1 MRAAGIAISVL
12 THIVLV
18 ALALF
23 GTPKLFDMPSIASI
37 EVDLVRPEEVNP
49 PPEPPKDDKSAPWN
63 PLPEEAVPWPEAA
76 QAKPPE
82 VSQQA
87 ALAAQTPARKPEP
100 RPAPSI
106 FDPANIP
113 ALLDLPNAPEKGF
126 DTEAMTTANLAD
138 DEKAAFKAHLKKCW
152 KLPEGVS
159 PAQTTRVVLRV
170 YIKRDG
176 VLAGEPV
183 LIEAPASRDG
193 PLLLQAATRA
203 LKDCQ
208 PYAFLPAAKYREW
221 RVLDLSFSPREMA
234 GG

>member
-23 GTPKLFDMPSIASI
+23 GTPKLFDMPSSASI

-82 VSQQA
+82 VSQA

-100 RPAPSI
+100 
-106 FDPANIP
+106 
-113 ALLDLPNAPEKGF
+113 
-126 DTEAMTTANLAD
+126 
-138 DEKAAFKAHLKKCW
+138 
-152 KLPEGVS
+152 
-159 PAQTTRVVLRV
+159 
-170 YIKRDG
+170 
-176 VLAGEPV
+176 
-183 LIEAPASRDG
+183 
-193 PLLLQAATRA
+193 
-203 LKDCQ
+203 
-208 PYAFLPAAKYREW
+208 
-221 RVLDLSFSPREMA
+221 
-234 GG
+234 